1 MERGVEVGWDE
12 LVDALRAEGLGDVP
26 VGVWTTADDLAGMMQ
41 PVGDGPVPAVTGALE
56 GLGRINEWLAGS
68 AAADLADPAE
78 LKTVV
83 AGLAGL
89 DAALSAAR
97 LRAML
102 AAREAGLPEAE
113 GAVSLQAWATQA
125 LSVSSATAAR
135 EVRLAEGLVD
145 RPDVVDMLQAGSIS
159 HDHAAGIV
167 AAAERQAADQEA
179 AARVRMAEEEEARE
193 RRRRADQQ
201 AQADAESMAER
212 MRLAREAAEREQQL
226 ARERAQERAAK
237 AAEEEAARRARQDAL
252 VEQAVQGSSPDRV
265 RREATRLRSQ
275 DAEALERAAAA
286 QRSRRSVRL
295 WTDRTT
301 GQRVLRADLTDDDY
315 DLLRAGLQACEAPDP
330 KNTPAAELRT
340 PEQRRYDAFLDLVSA
355 GLAAGELPTS
365 RGVKPHVTVTVPAE
379 TLTGDADRPGV
390 TSFGTAIS
398 PETARRLACDAS
410 LTRAVLS
417 PSGMPLDIGRSTRVW
432 TAAQHR
438 AAELLFGGC
447 AFPSGEGEPCG
458 RPMGWTDLHHVTWWR
473 HDGPTDQDNGVPLCR
488 FHHTA
493 VHHDG
498 WTLEWDL
505 PTGTVTIHRRRRGTT
520 VQRTAVF
527 PRDNHNGRPT
537 PGPNDPPGSAHDHDT
552 HDHDD
557 LDHDDLEH
565 DHGAHPG
572 NGPTDGDGRLPI

>member
-12 LVDALRAEGLGDVP
+12 LVDVLRAQGLGDVP
-26 VGVWTTADDLAGMMQ
+26 VSVWTTADDLAGMMQ
-41 PVGDGPVPAVTGALE
+41 PVGDGPVPAVSRALE
-56 GLGRINEWLAGS
+56 GLGRINGWLAGS
-68 AAADLADPAE
+68 ATADLADPAE
-78 LKTVV
+78 LQTVV

-179 AARVRMAEEEEARE
+179 AARVRMAEEEGARE
-193 RRRRADQQ
+193 RRRRGDPQ

-226 ARERAQERAAK
+226 ARERAAERAAK

-301 GQRVLRADLTDDDY
+301 G
-315 DLLRAGLQACEAPDP
+315 
-330 KNTPAAELRT
+330 N
-340 PEQRRYDAFLDLVSA
+340 
-355 GLAAGELPTS
+355 
-365 RGVKPHVTVTVPAE
+365 
-379 TLTGDADRPGV
+379 
-390 TSFGTAIS
+390 
-398 PETARRLACDAS
+398 
-410 LTRAVLS
+410 
-417 PSGMPLDIGRSTRVW
+417 
-432 TAAQHR
+432 
-438 AAELLFGGC
+438 GC
-447 AFPSGEGEPCG
+447 C
-458 RPMGWTDLHHVTWWR
+458 
-473 HDGPTDQDNGVPLCR
+473 GPT
-488 FHHTA
+488 
-493 VHHDG
+493 
-498 WTLEWDL
+498 
-505 PTGTVTIHRRRRGTT
+505 
-520 VQRTAVF
+520 
-527 PRDNHNGRPT
+527 
-537 PGPNDPPGSAHDHDT
+537 
-552 HDHDD
+552 
-557 LDHDDLEH
+557 
-565 DHGAHPG
+565 
-572 NGPTDGDGRLPI
+572 